1 MAEKDFKKDAVF
13 IVGVVIVLAAVALI
27 LARQPPSLN
36 TGSSDQVVS
45 GGNQD
50 YPDVYHEDSCR
61 CVEKERSICLENFYY
76 NSTRELCV
84 NPTEKTVTYATL
96 RCSVYECSGT
106 SHVFDVENKEWVS
119 RGAE

>member
-36 TGSSDQVVS
+36 TGSSGQVVS

-61 CVEKERSICLENFYY
+61 CVEKERSICLEGFYY
-76 NSTRELCV
+76 DSTRQLCV

-96 RCSVYECSGT
+96 KCSVYECAGT
-106 SHVFDVENKEWVS
+106 VYNFNTETREWDE
-119 RGAE
+119 GGLE